1 METSGRISRLSIP
14 DIRSRK
20 GNGEKLACLT
30 AYTAPMARLLD
41 HHIDIILVGDSLGMV
56 IYGLENTLGVTLDMM
71 TAHGAAVVRN
81 TRQSCVVVDMPFG
94 SYQESPAIAFRH
106 AARLMRET
114 GCCAVKMEGGVEM
127 AETIAFLSQRHIP
140 VMGHIGLMPQGIWQA
155 GGYRARG
162 RTIDETNQI
171 LDDARAIARAGAFA
185 IVVEG
190 VWEKCARLITEA
202 VDIPVIGI
210 GASATCDG
218 QILVSE
224 DMLGLHQQST
234 PKFVKRYAALADDI
248 DASVRRYA
256 DDVRKGRFPQAEQC
270 FGATENPGTAT
281 PIRRQKAIATL
292 AKPS

>member
-1 METSGRISRLSIP
+1 MKTSGRISRLSIP

-20 GNGEKLACLT
+20 ESGEKLACLT

-41 HHIDIILVGDSLGMV
+41 RHIDIILVGDSLGMV
-56 IYGLENTLGVTLDMM
+56 VYGLENTLAVTLEMM

-81 TRQSCVVVDMPFG
+81 TRQACVVVDMPFG
-94 SYQESPAIAFRH
+94 SYQESPQIAFRH
-106 AARLMRET
+106 AAQLMRET

-140 VMGHIGLMPQGIWQA
+140 VMGHVGLMPQGVWQA

-162 RTIDETNQI
+162 RTTDEANQI

-190 VWEKCARLITEA
+190 VWEKCAQQITEA

-210 GASATCDG
+210 GASAHCDG

-224 DMLGLHQQST
+224 DMLGFHQQFT
-234 PKFVKRYAALADDI
+234 PKFVQRYAALADEI
-248 DASVRRYA
+248 EASVLRYV
-256 DDVRKGRFPQAEQC
+256 DDVRKGRFPKDAHC
-270 FGATENPGTAT
+270 FGVTENPGPAT
-281 PIRRQKAIATL
+281 PIRRQKAVA